1 MKIPLFVKKESTIL
15 PHYNND
21 TLFRRKKQE
30 DSANFCNFTL
40 LFMHFPDF
48 AYIDTVPIR
57 FFCGFL
63 PMSFCCS

>member
-30 DSANFCNFTL
+30 DSVNFCNFIAH
-40 LFMHFPDF
+40 FMHFPDF
-48 AYIDTVPIR
+48 AYIVPFCVS
-57 FFCGFL
+57 FFCEFL
-63 PMSFCCS
+63 PTRSRCS